1 MDEKNTGFELR
12 LSLRSLGAI
21 VASVVTII
29 GGRTIYS
36 SVESGQSWVW
46 IVFQAAIMVFGLAA
60 IMVCVGVNSNKDA

>member
-21 VASVVTII
+21 VASAVVLL

-36 SVESGQSWVW
+36 AVEADQAWHW
-46 IVFQAAIMVFGLAA
+46 ILFQIAVMVFGLGA
-60 IMVCVGVNSNKDA
+60 IMVCVNVTKDA

>member
-21 VASVVTII
+21 VASVVVLL

-36 SVESGQSWVW
+36 AVEADQAWYWVL
-46 IVFQAAIMVFGLAA
+46 FQITVMVFGLGA
-60 IMVCVGVNSNKDA
+60 IMVCVNVTSNKDD

>member
-21 VASVVTII
+21 VASVVVIL

-36 SVESGQSWVW
+36 SVEADQGWHW
-46 IVFQAAIMVFGLAA
+46 ILFQIAVMVFGLGA
-60 IMVCVGVNSNKDA
+60 IMVCVNVNKDE